1 MRLAE
6 IGEDRFLAR
15 LRERMPKP
23 GPRVKLGIGDDAA
36 ALALPDGE
44 LALLS
49 TDILVENVHYT
60 RQTLPPRYIGRKAV
74 AVNAS
79 DIAAM
84 GGCPVGLVVSICV
97 PSETEV
103 EELLTVFDGIIER
116 TAELEI
122 DFVGGNLSQSAGPMT
137 VDVNIL
143 GATHGSRMLTRR
155 GARPNDSIY
164 VSGKL
169 GAAAEGLD
177 LLNEGMAVSASGAV
191 LVPQHLREGPGPLAE
206 ACLQAHMDPEPRLEL
221 GRFLNERNVASS
233 CIDLSDGLSRDL
245 HRICAE
251 SDVGA
256 RLDETALPIHPGVL
270 AWERVRRRPAL
281 ERALAGGEDY
291 ELLFTSSDDQMLREW
306 QGERGEIVTRIGVAT
321 DPDEGIQLHLRDGT
335 KRVLSSVG
343 WDHFTGE
350 RAPGGR

>member
-1 MRLAE
+1 
-6 IGEDRFLAR
+6 
-15 LRERMPKP
+15 MP
-23 GPRVKLGIGDDAA
+23 A
-36 ALALPDGE
+36 GE

-49 TDILVENVHYT
+49 TDILVENVHFT

-84 GGCPVGLVVSICV
+84 GGCPVGLLVSICV
-97 PSETEV
+97 PAETEV
-103 EELLTVFDGIIER
+103 EELLTVFDGVIER
-116 TAELEI
+116 SSELDI
-122 DFVGGNLSQSAGPMT
+122 DFVGGNLSQSAGPMS

-143 GATHGSRMLTRR
+143 GATHGGGMLTRR

-191 LVPQHLREGPGPLAE
+191 LVPQHLREGPVPLAE
-206 ACLQAHMDPEPRLEL
+206 ACLRAHLDPEPRIEL
-221 GRFLNERNVASS
+221 GRFLNEHNVASS

-251 SDVGA
+251 SGVGA
-256 RLDETALPIHPGVL
+256 RVDETSLPIHPGVL
-270 AWERVRRRPAL
+270 AWERARRRPAL

-291 ELLFTSSDDQMLREW
+291 ELLFTSSEDHMLREW
-306 QGERGEIVTRIGVAT
+306 QGERGEIVTRIGVVT

-335 KRVLSSVG
+335 KRILSMEG
-343 WDHFTGE
+343 WDHFKNEG
-350 RAPGGR
+350 AH